1 MSGFIFIRQRLLTFV
16 DSADLHGFE
25 DVEVAAETHLSAKG
39 ASQSD
44 EGESFSAIHDYLL
57 KTRRKRTNIILS

>member
-25 DVEVAAETHLSAKG
+25 DVEVAAATHLSAKG

-44 EGESFSAIHDYLL
+44 EGESFLL
-57 KTRRKRTNIILS
+57 FTIICSRLGGRERILY